1 MHGSQTPQSVRAW
14 DLPTRLFH
22 WALVFCIISAW
33 VSFEYA
39 GKLGDPTLR
48 WHRWN
53 GYAILILL
61 VFRILWGFVGGST
74 SRFAAFIRW
83 PWVALGYLKDTLA
96 GRHRAYLGHNPAG
109 SWMIVALIVVVM
121 GQGVLGLF
129 TLEHNEVT
137 AGPLQRLILDD
148 EVTTKLVQSLHGR
161 GFYVIMGLAALHVL
175 ANVLYQH
182 LAKDK
187 LITAMVTG
195 RKPMAAYE
203 DQPEA
208 SGGHP
213 VLALGCLMAA
223 VVIVFGGI
231 TLMGGRIL

>member
-1 MHGSQTPQSVRAW
+1 
-14 DLPTRLFH
+14 
-22 WALVFCIISAW
+22 
-33 VSFEYA
+33 
-39 GKLGDPTLR
+39 
-48 WHRWN
+48 
-53 GYAILILL
+53 
-61 VFRILWGFVGGST
+61 
-74 SRFAAFIRW
+74 
-83 PWVALGYLKDTLA
+83 
-96 GRHRAYLGHNPAG
+96 
-109 SWMIVALIVVVM
+109 
-121 GQGVLGLF
+121 
-129 TLEHNEVT
+129 
-137 AGPLQRLILDD
+137 
-148 EVTTKLVQSLHGR
+148 
-161 GFYVIMGLAALHVL
+161 
-175 ANVLYQH
+175 VLYQH

>member
-1 MHGSQTPQSVRAW
+1 MHAGPVPKLVRAW

-22 WALVFCIISAW
+22 WALVLCIISAW

-53 GYAILILL
+53 GYAILVLL

-74 SRFAAFIRW
+74 SRFEAFICSPRA
-83 PWVALGYLKDTLA
+83 ALGYLKDILA

-109 SWMIVALIVVVM
+109 SWMIVALIAVVM
-121 GQGVLGLF
+121 AQAVLGLF

-137 AGPLQRLILDD
+137 AGPLQRLILDN
-148 EVTTKLVQSLHGR
+148 EAMTKLVQTLHGR
-161 GFYVIMGLAALHVL
+161 GFYIILGLVALHVL

-195 RKPMAAYE
+195 RKPVTAYE

-208 SGGHP
+208 TGGHP
-213 VLALGCLMAA
+213 LLALVCLVAA
-223 VVIVFGGI
+223 VVMVFGTI